1 MNPPCVC
8 KPSQFCTGNR
18 LDHLHVRLYV
28 SCVVVLVLVCE
39 HKHVV
44 VHLHILTHTPAMAQ
58 VQDRIVSITFAQDG
72 GIARVA
78 FLDKEAL
85 LEGVSNMDRTSAHS
99 LRKQK
104 AVGGAKKPQQR
115 MSQVGMEL
123 QCDPCSTHTWCRSLV
138 YR

>member
-1 MNPPCVC
+1 
-8 KPSQFCTGNR
+8 
-18 LDHLHVRLYV
+18 
-28 SCVVVLVLVCE
+28 
-39 HKHVV
+39 
-44 VHLHILTHTPAMAQ
+44 MAQ

-115 MSQVGMEL
+115 MSQVGIEL
-123 QCDPCSTHTWCRSLV
+123 HCDPCSTHTWCRSLV